1 MSTEIMTIQNVRG
14 YVDAQGTAWLNAEDV
29 ARGLGFT
36 QTQEKISP
44 TSGGKTYESIRW
56 ERVNGYLQE
65 FGFANKVAK
74 DDFIPEGIFYLLAM
88 KANNDAAKNFQR
100 KIAFEILPT
109 LRKHGVYATGDF
121 LTRSIADPAWAIGVL
136 TELKAKQEEAAILQV
151 QLAEAKPKVDYC
163 DSILQCPDLVT
174 TSTIAKDY
182 GMSAK
187 AFNKLLQSLK
197 VQFKQGNTWL
207 PYQKYAK
214 LGWTQSKTY
223 PYVGYAGED
232 RCNVHTYWTQKG
244 RLGLYHLLKENG
256 YLPMIEQAA

>member
-1 MSTEIMTIQNVRG
+1 MSMEIMMIQNVRA

-29 ARGLGFT
+29 ARGLGFVMVRNERVT
-36 QTQEKISP
+36 
-44 TSGGKTYESIRW
+44 TSGDSYEAVRW
-56 ERVNGYLQE
+56 ARVNEYLKE
-65 FGFANKVAK
+65 FGFSQTVGK
-74 DDFIPEGIFYLLAM
+74 DDFIPENMFYRLAM
-88 KANNDAAKNFQR
+88 KASNAAAEKFQ
-100 KIAFEILPT
+100 AVVADEILPT
-109 LRKHGVYATGDF
+109 LRRYGVYGTKDF

-136 TELKAKQEEAAILQV
+136 TELKKRQDEVALLKV